1 MFLRC
6 SKRRKDGKAHLYWS
20 VVENRRLSDQR
31 VVQRHV
37 LYLGELNGVQESSWR
52 KTVELFGQD
61 EDAPRQVA
69 LFPEEHAPA
78 QVGVEEFPVVRV
90 RLAQMAL
97 RRPRQWGAGGL
108 GCQLWE
114 QLGLGEFW
122 RDQLTPGREGTRW
135 DQVLQTLVLYRL
147 IDPGSEWR
155 LHRHWFDH
163 TAIADL
169 LGGDF
174 ALAEIHRLYAC
185 HDHLVAHNQALFDHL
200 TARWRDLFD
209 AQFEVLLYD
218 LTSTYFESDPP
229 VDPADPRRFGYS
241 RDKRGDC
248 VQVVIALIVTPEGF
262 PLAYEVLP
270 GNTTDKTTLQDFLAK
285 IEKQYGKAQRI
296 WVMDRGIPTEE
307 TLEQMRASD
316 PPISYLVG
324 TPKGKLAGLE
334 AALATRDW
342 QQARPRVRVKL
353 LPQAG
358 ETYVLVQSQDRI
370 AKERAMRRRR
380 LRAYLDRLAE
390 IKARQRPLRRDALHQ
405 ALGAAK
411 KDAGRDARFVQV
423 DVQLRGEGQAQRATL
438 SWQLD
443 RKTLRTAWRREG
455 RYLLRTNLTE
465 TDPAKLWEFYLQL
478 TEVEQAFKELK
489 GDLAL
494 RPIHHQLEP
503 RIAAHVFVSFRAYCL
518 QVTLKARLKR
528 TASGLTPR
536 AVLEKF
542 AAVQM
547 IDVHLPTTD
556 GREIVMARHTQPEK
570 DLQLLLD
577 QLKLTLPEQGPPK
590 IQTAPPPPEPGAKSP
605 HL

>member
-6 SKRRKDGKAHLYWS
+6 SKRRKDGKEHLYWS
-20 VVENRRLSDQR
+20 VVENRRLPDQR

-61 EDAPRQVA
+61 AAAPRQVA

-78 QVGVEEFPVVRV
+78 FVGVEEFPVVRV

-97 RRPRQWGAGGL
+97 RRPRQWGACWL

-122 RDQLTPGREGTRW
+122 RDKLTPGREGTRW

-155 LHRHWFDH
+155 LHRHWFEH

-174 ALAEIHRLYAC
+174 ALAEIHRLYEC
-185 HDHLVAHNQALFDHL
+185 HDKLVAHKAALFDHL

-241 RDKRGDC
+241 RDKRSDC

-262 PLAYEVLP
+262 PLAYEMLP

-285 IEKQYGKAQRI
+285 IEKQYGRAERI

-307 TLEQMRASD
+307 TLGQMRASD
-316 PPISYLVG
+316 PPVSYLVG
-324 TPKGKLAGLE
+324 TPKGKLTALE
-334 AALATRDW
+334 AELATRDW
-342 QQARPRVRVKL
+342 QQARPSVRVKL
-353 LPQAG
+353 LPQTG

-390 IKARQRPLRRDALHQ
+390 IKARKRPLRRDALHQ

-411 KDAGRDARFVQV
+411 KEAGRDARLVQV
-423 DVQLRGEGQAQRATL
+423 DVQLHGEGKVQRATL
-438 SWQLD
+438 SWKLD
-443 RKTLRTAWRREG
+443 RPTLRTAWRREG

-494 RPIHHQLEP
+494 RPIHHQLEG
-503 RIAAHVFVSFRAYCL
+503 RIEAHLFVSFLAYCL
-518 QVTLKARLKR
+518 QVTLKARLRR

-577 QLKLTLPEQGPPK
+577 QLKLELPAQGPPK
-590 IQTAPPPPEPGAKSP
+590 IQAVN
-605 HL
+605 